1 MHTNKGKNKH
11 NKQNN
16 NNTLVFFYVSRV
28 FHNVTFL
35 FFLLGNVH
43 IVNHKGKMNFRN
55 FFRIFRVHLPWRK
68 KIKRKWEKKWA
79 GQLLTGLNSLKLC
92 QSESHEYELYG
103 TNVTAKVQG
112 THIKLYW

>member
-1 MHTNKGKNKH
+1 M
-11 NKQNN
+11 
-16 NNTLVFFYVSRV
+16 

-43 IVNHKGKMNFRN
+43 IVNHKGKMNFRI

-68 KIKRKWEKKWA
+68 KIKRKWDKTEKKCA

-92 QSESHEYELYG
+92 QSEIHEYELNG
-103 TNVTAKVQG
+103 INVTAKVQG